1 MLLKK
6 PERAVGLYLMSSSTE
21 HNDAQRYRRL
31 EVLGRGPYGKI
42 IKALDTVTNHTIA
55 MKQAIIDWETD
66 GMPTAVMREVVT
78 LKELADCECI
88 VSLLDVVVI
97 EQRVF
102 LICEYLDADLRQLI
116 QTRQLELRD
125 IKRVFLQILEAL
137 EVCHSRAIMHRD
149 LRPENVLLD
158 LDLNVKLT
166 EFSLAKT
173 FQFPVKPYTKGVQS
187 LWYRAPEVLLGSDGY
202 SAAIDIW
209 SAGCILTEL
218 FNRSPLFNS
227 DNELGQLHRIF
238 SATGTPTERNWPGVT
253 QMSNSSPIFPQLD
266 AVGFSQLVP
275 LADST
280 ALDLIQKLLALNPS
294 QRISAKQA
302 RSHPFFN

>member
-1 MLLKK
+1 
-6 PERAVGLYLMSSSTE
+6 MSRFTE
-21 HNDAQRYRRL
+21 DNDAQRYHRL
-31 EVLGRGPYGKI
+31 EVLGAGPYGKMY
-42 IKALDTVTNHTIA
+42 KALDTVTNHMIL
-55 MKQAIIDWETD
+55 MKRAVIDLETE
-66 GMPTAVMREVVT
+66 GMHTAVMREVAA
-78 LKELADCECI
+78 LKELADCQHI
-88 VSLLDVVVI
+88 VSLLDVVVN

-102 LICEYLDADLRQLI
+102 LICEYLDTDLRYLV
-116 QTRQLELRD
+116 QTRQLELRE
-125 IKRVFLQILEAL
+125 IKRIFLQILEAL
-137 EVCHSRAIMHRD
+137 EACHSRAIMHRD

-166 EFSLAKT
+166 EFSLAKA
-173 FQFPVKPYTKGVQS
+173 FQFPVKPYTQGVQS
-187 LWYRAPEVLLGSDGY
+187 LSYRAPEVLLGSDDY
-202 SAAIDIW
+202 SPAIDIW
-209 SAGCILTEL
+209 SAGCILGKL

-253 QMSNSSPIFPQLD
+253 QMSNYSASFPQLD
-266 AVGFSQLVP
+266 AVGFSELVP

-302 RSHPFFN
+302 RTHPFFN